1 MPVTLINVF
10 QLPQGQR
17 NEFLK
22 RWTETTQVYARTEGF
37 IETHLH
43 ENAGVGNPTFQFINV
58 ALWASN
64 EAFIQA
70 HKDYV
75 PGEESIVGISCH
87 PAIFEEVVMMKNLL
101 SAQADGI
108 E

>member
-1 MPVTLINVF
+1 MSVTLINVF
-10 QLPQGQR
+10 QLPQDQR
-17 NEFLK
+17 DEFLK
-22 RWTETTQVYARTEGF
+22 RWTATTQVYARTEGF

-43 ENAGVGNPTFQFINV
+43 ENVGVGSSTFQFINF
-58 ALWASN
+58 AIWASN

-70 HKDYV
+70 HRDYV
-75 PGEESIVGISCH
+75 PGEESIAGISFD

-101 SAQADGI
+101 SARSEGT

>member
-1 MPVTLINVF
+1 MSVTLINVF
-10 QLPQGQR
+10 ELPKDQR
-17 NEFLK
+17 DEFLK
-22 RWTETTQVYARTEGF
+22 RWTETTQIYARTEGF
-37 IETHLH
+37 LETQLH
-43 ENAGVGNPTFQFINV
+43 ENTGIGSPTFQFINI

-75 PGEESIVGISCH
+75 PGEESIAGISD
-87 PAIFEEVVMMKNLL
+87 LDGD
-101 SAQADGI
+101 QAPDRQPMHRRVPVRT